1 LYLVALDDDWDS
13 RPENQARN
21 GTIHPRRLFALP
33 PMYTGTT
40 QAAAIASYNIKA
52 AQFEHQ
58 QRVRADL
65 HSAISRSLGTVTL
78 SPSILNIASA
88 LVPFQLSFELVRE
101 LKIMFGTITKHQI
114 DATQDAN
121 LAPLAH
127 FAISRDFCSSITQ
140 NYEFLTN
147 AGHNIPELTRIDN
160 FLAVVQTWSQIDT
173 HITTWRVNT
182 PLVQRTLAFLQQ
194 HLLD

>member
-1 LYLVALDDDWDS
+1 MYLVALDDDWDS

-88 LVPFQLSFELVRE
+88 LVRFHLSNSLAKSRPCSAPSF
-101 LKIMFGTITKHQI
+101 TKHEI
-114 DATQDAN
+114 DATQDAI
-121 LAPLAH
+121 LAPLVH
-127 FAISRDFCSSITQ
+127 FANFRDFCSSITQ
-140 NYEFLTN
+140 NYEFLTS

-160 FLAVVQTWSQIDT
+160 FIAAGGSDVVSI
-173 HITTWRVNT
+173 
-182 PLVQRTLAFLQQ
+182 
-194 HLLD
+194 